1 MGDGKII
8 KDNLKRFVQGTS
20 AKGIPRI
27 VKSDELFSKL
37 LWLFASLACL
47 ALASYNGHVIIADY
61 LQYPAVTTV
70 RESKKVSP
78 DPFLLTAIVCNN
90 QPIININSGAGPITL
105 SQYYAKAHKLLK
117 KCHSLCEI
125 DTKQNLNVIETELM
139 TLIGYQQYLPQNQ
152 NKEEKTSPTSS
163 MDLVQSCRYIYQQG
177 FFLRKNECDRTN
189 MKIFKTDVPG
199 FFNCI
204 LLESILAQTDINII
218 GVELVLFFDVPSLT
232 SLTSQELDNTKMMPD
247 QFSKVG
253 ASVLL
258 LPQGTAQV
266 RI

>member
-8 KDNLKRFVQGTS
+8 KDNLRRFVRGTS

-27 VKSDELFSKL
+27 VKSDEWFSKL
-37 LWLFASLACL
+37 LWLFASLTCL
-47 ALASYNGHVIIADY
+47 ALASYNTIISDY
-61 LQYPAVTTV
+61 LQYPTVTTV

-90 QPIININSGAGPITL
+90 QPIININSGTSPITL
-105 SQYYAKAHKLLK
+105 SQYYAKARKLLQ
-117 KCHSLCEI
+117 KCQSSCAIE
-125 DTKQNLNVIETELM
+125 TKQNLNAIETELM
-139 TLIGYQQYLPQNQ
+139 TLIGYQQYLSQNQ
-152 NKEEKTSPTSS
+152 NKEEKTSLTSS

-177 FFLRKNECDRTN
+177 FFLRKIECDQTN
-189 MKIFKTDVPG
+189 MNIFKTDVPG

-218 GVELVLFFDVPSLT
+218 GIELVLFFDAPPQT